1 MVGSH
6 TVFEAIMENAIQWL
20 TSQSYKKQAIGF
32 AILIALDILTVNCI
46 KRQVTHEAVNPSPT
60 RSV

>member
-20 TSQSYKKQAIGF
+20 TSQS
-32 AILIALDILTVNCI
+32 
-46 KRQVTHEAVNPSPT
+46 
-60 RSV
+60 

>member
-1 MVGSH
+1 
-6 TVFEAIMENAIQWL
+6 MENAIQWL
-20 TSQSYKKQAIGF
+20 TSQSHKKQAIGF

>member
-1 MVGSH
+1 MGGCY
-6 TVFEAIMENAIQWL
+6 TVLEAITENAIQWL
-20 TSQSYKKQAIGF
+20 TSQSHKKQAIGF
-32 AILIALDILTVNCI
+32 AIRITLDILTVNCI

>member
-1 MVGSH
+1 
-6 TVFEAIMENAIQWL
+6 MENAIQWL
-20 TSQSYKKQAIGF
+20 TSQSHKKQAIGF
-32 AILIALDILTVNCI
+32 AILITLDILTVNCI